1 MLTSI
6 TSEKTSEFGNISTMM
21 LDPLTITHDLLSPNR
36 QPVEVKRMSRSIF
49 SHIYND
55 VLSEAETTLGARLS
69 MFDKI
74 SKSVHKNLQNVGLFL
89 SVSFGSSVVLFPCDA
104 SISGREYL
112 CQPFLRLSA
121 QSGPT

>member
-74 SKSVHKNLQNVGLFL
+74 SKSVH
-89 SVSFGSSVVLFPCDA
+89 
-104 SISGREYL
+104 
-112 CQPFLRLSA
+112 
-121 QSGPT
+121 